1 MRLKTFILV
10 IIIVFA
16 LLYSVWC
23 SAYNQDIE
31 EQDDVLVIDVKGI
44 INPIMSDYIIKSID
58 SAQQNDMDVVLLEI
72 DTPGGLSES
81 MRDIITKIMN
91 APLPIVGFVYPEG
104 ARAASAGALI
114 MLSCDVNAMVPI
126 SNIGAAHPVSIGKDM
141 DKTMEK
147 KIMND
152 MIAYIETIAKKRGRN
167 VEVSKKMITE
177 SISLSAEQAYK
188 DSIID
193 YLANNRDEL
202 FTKIDSTEITKD
214 KHSFI
219 FHTKKP
225 QYYFKKMNFVQKFLF
240 HIANPNIAYIL
251 LILGIYG
258 IIMEFRTPGIGF
270 AGVFG
275 GIALL
280 LAFLA
285 LSHLPINTA
294 ALLLIIGG
302 AILILLESMVP
313 SSGILGVGG
322 VVAILLGSLMLIQ
335 SNEPAFRISISVI
348 IGVVVFTAG
357 FFFLLATLVFKV
369 QRKKV
374 TTGRE
379 GLIGEIGYALTD
391 LIPEGRVKIRG
402 EDWGAISY
410 DKQSIKAGEKINV
423 IKFDRF
429 KLIVKKCEN

>member
-1 MRLKTFILV
+1 MKAKVFILITSILCLWLSSIYCV
-10 IIIVFA
+10 A
-16 LLYSVWC
+16 
-23 SAYNQDIE
+23 NGEDIE
-31 EQDDVLVIDVKGI
+31 EQDKILVIEVKGV

-58 SAQQNDMDVVLLEI
+58 EAEQKGMDAVLLEI

-81 MRDIITKIMN
+81 MRDIIIKIMN
-91 APLPIVGFVYPEG
+91 TPLPVVGFVYPEG

-114 MLSCDVNAMVPI
+114 MLSCDVNAMVSI
-126 SNIGAAHPVSIGKDM
+126 SNIGAAHPVSIGKEI

-152 MIAYIETIAKKRGRN
+152 MLAYIESIAKKRGRN
-167 VEVSKKMITE
+167 VEISKKMITE
-177 SISLSAEQAYK
+177 SISLSAEQAHK

-193 YLANNRDEL
+193 YLANNRNEL
-202 FTKIDSTEITKD
+202 FTKIDSTEITKN
-214 KHSFI
+214 KHTFQ
-219 FHTKKP
+219 FHTKSP
-225 QYYFKKMNFVQKFLF
+225 QFYFKKMNFVQKLLF
-240 HIANPNIAYIL
+240 HICNPNIAYIL

-258 IIMEFRTPGIGF
+258 IIMEFRSPGIGF

-275 GIALL
+275 GISLL

-302 AILILLESMVP
+302 AILILLEAMVP
-313 SSGILGVGG
+313 SSGILGIGG

-335 SNEPAFRISISVI
+335 SSEPAFRISFSI
-348 IGVVVFTAG
+348 ILGVVMFSTG
-357 FFFLLATLVFKV
+357 FFFLLVTLVFKA

-391 LIPEGRVKIRG
+391 LVPEGRVKVSG
-402 EDWGAISY
+402 EDWGAITY
-410 DKQSIKAGEKINV
+410 DKQNISAGQKIEV
-423 IKFDRF
+423 IRLDKF
-429 KLIVKKCEN
+429 KLIVRKRES